1 MKILHTADWHLG
13 KRLDNFSRLEEQKLV
28 MDEIVQ
34 NADEQNV
41 DLVLIAG
48 DLFDTFNPSVEAVEL
63 FYKTLKRLAKNG
75 ERPVIAIGGN
85 HDSPDRIDA
94 PDPLAR
100 ECGIILIGHPKAI
113 VNPFQLDGFTVTNS
127 DEGFIEIQLK
137 NNPTPIR
144 ILHTAYANE
153 IRLKQYFGEEKDQQ
167 LNVVLKEQWETLA
180 DKYCDNKGINL
191 LMAHLYMNQ
200 QGAELLE
207 EPDGE
212 KPLKIG
218 NADLV
223 YSNCIPSQIQYTALG
238 HLHGYNNVGSVEKPV
253 VYSSS
258 PLCYSFSEAGQTK
271 YVSIIE
277 AEANQPVILSK
288 IALEN
293 GRQLKRVKFSDVNE
307 AVDWLNEN
315 LNTLV
320 ELTIET
326 DTFLKADERKLIY
339 KSHDGIIHLIPK
351 VKSIKPEEAEYK
363 EINLN
368 QDMKDLFKDY
378 FKAKH
383 ANQEPNDE
391 IMDLF
396 NEIMNG

>member
-1 MKILHTADWHLG
+1 M
-13 KRLDNFSRLEEQKLV
+13 
-28 MDEIVQ
+28 
-34 NADEQNV
+34 
-41 DLVLIAG
+41 
-48 DLFDTFNPSVEAVEL
+48 
-63 FYKTLKRLAKNG
+63 
-75 ERPVIAIGGN
+75 
-85 HDSPDRIDA
+85 
-94 PDPLAR
+94 
-100 ECGIILIGHPKAI
+100 
-113 VNPFQLDGFTVTNS
+113 DGFTVTNS

-167 LNVVLKEQWETLA
+167 LNIVLKEQWETLA

-223 YSNCIPSQIQYTALG
+223 YSNCVPSQIQYTALG

-258 PLCYSFSEAGQTK
+258 PLCYSFSEAGQIK

-277 AEANQPVILSK
+277 AEANQPVILNK

-293 GRQLKRVKFSDVNE
+293 GRQLMRVKFSEVNE
-307 AVDWLNEN
+307 AVEFVNSLPEPIEGS
-315 LNTLV
+315 TAT
-320 ELTIET
+320 TIEEA
-326 DTFLKADERKLIY
+326 LAEQKALQ
-339 KSHDGIIHLIPK
+339 
-351 VKSIKPEEAEYK
+351 AEK
-363 EINLN
+363 ETVGYYS
-368 QDMKDLFKDY
+368 K
-378 FKAKH
+378 
-383 ANQEPNDE
+383 
-391 IMDLF
+391 
-396 NEIMNG
+396 